1 MAVAFTLSVDCYSG
15 IVRSFICVEGKYS
28 LLISL
33 GQELFRILMW
43 YRLLFGNRFTKT
55 FPFALYQQTCLPVPI
70 FAGHTD
76 FGPQSRFPDFMRGCT
91 DFGRCGNF

>member
-1 MAVAFTLSVDCYSG
+1 MWFLS
-15 IVRSFICVEGKYS
+15 R
-28 LLISL
+28 L
-33 GQELFRILMW
+33 RIPW
-43 YRLLFGNRFTKT
+43 TVKKT
-55 FPFALYQQTCLPVPI
+55 NEMVLKEAEQTCLPVPI